1 MRRSRWGAGAAA
13 LVALAAAAC
22 TTEPEARPADATTR
36 SVASPTESPTESP
49 TDSPAGSPTES
60 PTDSP
65 GENATGTDDGE
76 PECTEPLVIARHHS
90 RRPLRLSEQRARA
103 VADGATGARL
113 VSSVR
118 AVVRDP
124 SAVAVL
130 PAHLVDPRVR
140 VAVVDGVH
148 PLKRPRAYPVRVEAD
163 ECPPR
168 PTTLTVV
175 GDVMLGRGVAS
186 AAAGDH
192 GRQLRPT
199 AARLRAADVTVG
211 NLESTL
217 SRAGAPRQGGDS
229 FAADP
234 AVGPAL
240 ADAGFDVLSLANN
253 HAGDFGPLALRQTVT
268 RLEAAGLTPFGAG
281 RNLAAARRPAIV
293 EVRGTRFGFVGF
305 NAIGETP
312 EAGPRTTGAVS
323 VSMPPRTGPLDAREL
338 DRFLGDVRRLDDRV
352 DVVVALPHWGTQ
364 YTNRPEPVQ
373 RRVAR
378 ELVAAGVD
386 LVVGGHPHWVQ
397 GVSTVGEALVA
408 QSLGNFVF
416 DMDFMTETMLGVVL
430 ETTWWGNRL
439 LAAELAPYRMDA
451 SFTPRFV
458 RWGAGLPTLRLL
470 GATSGPAFRY

>member
-1 MRRSRWGAGAAA
+1 VNGAG
-13 LVALAAAAC
+13 
-22 TTEPEARPADATTR
+22 R
-36 SVASPTESPTESP
+36 
-49 TDSPAGSPTES
+49 
-60 PTDSP
+60 
-65 GENATGTDDGE
+65 
-76 PECTEPLVIARHHS
+76 
-90 RRPLRLSEQRARA
+90 
-103 VADGATGARL
+103 ARL
-113 VSSVR
+113 VRSVE

-124 SAVAVL
+124 AAVAVL
-130 PAHLVDPRVR
+130 PAHRVDARLR

-148 PLKRPRAYPVRVEAD
+148 PLKRPRAYPIRVDSD

-168 PTTLTVV
+168 PVTLTAV
-175 GDVMLGRGVAS
+175 GDVMLGRGVAA

-192 GRQLRPT
+192 GRQLRAT
-199 AARLRAADVTVG
+199 APRLRAADVTVG

-217 SRAGAPRQGGDS
+217 SRAGAARQGGDS

-240 ADAGFDVLSLANN
+240 VDAGFDVLSLANN

-268 RLEAAGLTPFGAG
+268 RLRGAGLETFGAG
-281 RNLAAARRPAIV
+281 ADLAAARRPV
-293 EVRGTRFGFVGF
+293 VVDVRGTRFGFVGF

-312 EAGPRTTGAVS
+312 EAGPGRTGAVS
-323 VSMPPRTGPLDAREL
+323 VSMPPRTGPLDRREL

-378 ELVAAGVD
+378 ELVVAGAD

-397 GVSTVGEALVA
+397 GVSTVGGALVA

-416 DMDFMTETMLGVVL
+416 DMDFMDETMLGVVL
-430 ETTWWGNRL
+430 ETTWWGDRL
-439 LAAELAPYRMDA
+439 MAAELAPYRMDG

-458 RWGAGLPTLRLL
+458 PWRAGLPTMRLL
-470 GATSGPAFRY
+470 GDTSGPAFRF

>member
-1 MRRSRWGAGAAA
+1 MAA
-13 LVALAAAAC
+13 LVALVGAAC
-22 TTEPEARPADATTR
+22 TTEPEARPADTTTR
-36 SVASPTESPTESP
+36 SAPS
-49 TDSPAGSPTES
+49 TDSPVGSPS
-60 PTDSP
+60 GDDTD
-65 GENATGTDDGE
+65 NADE
-76 PECTEPLVIARHHS
+76 RPACTEPLVIARHHA
-90 RRPLRLSEQRARA
+90 RRPLRISEQRARA
-103 VADGATGARL
+103 FADGTAGARL
-113 VSSVR
+113 VRSV
-118 AVVRDP
+118 AALVRDP
-124 SAVAVL
+124 ATVAVL
-130 PAHLVDPRVR
+130 PAHEVDARVR

-148 PLKRPRAYPVRVEAD
+148 PLKRPRAYPVQVEAD

-192 GRQLRPT
+192 GRQLRAT
-199 AARLRAADVTVG
+199 APRLRAADVTVG

-240 ADAGFDVLSLANN
+240 VDAGFDVVSLANN
-253 HAGDFGPLALRQTVT
+253 HAGDFGPVALRQTVT
-268 RLEAAGLTPFGAG
+268 RLRAAGLTPFGAG
-281 RNLAAARRPAIV
+281 RDLAAARRPAIV
-293 EVRGTRFGFVGF
+293 DVRGTRFGFVGF

-312 EAGPRTTGAVS
+312 EAGPGTTGAVS
-323 VSMPPRTGPLDAREL
+323 VSMPPRTGPMDRAEL
-338 DRFLGDVRRLDDRV
+338 DRFLGDVRRLDERV

-378 ELVAAGVD
+378 ELVEAGAD

-397 GVSTVGEALVA
+397 GVSTVGDALVA

-430 ETTWWGNRL
+430 ETTWWGDRL
-439 LAAELAPYRMDA
+439 VAAELTPYRLDA
-451 SFTPRFV
+451 SFTPRLV
-458 RWGAGLPTLRLL
+458 GRDVGRPTMRLL
-470 GATSGPAFRY
+470 GATSGPAFRF

>member
-1 MRRSRWGAGAAA
+1 V
-13 LVALAAAAC
+13 VALACAAAC
-22 TTEPEARPADATTR
+22 TSEPTARPEEPLSR
-36 SVASPTESPTESP
+36 SAAPGTSTPEDPPGEDPTETSS
-49 TDSPAGSPTES
+49 DAGPA
-60 PTDSP
+60 
-65 GENATGTDDGE
+65 
-76 PECTEPLVIARHHS
+76 CTEPLVVARHHS
-90 RRPLRLSEQRARA
+90 RPPLRISERRARA
-103 VADGATGARL
+103 LADGAGPARL
-113 VSSVR
+113 ARGVG

-130 PAHLVDPRVR
+130 PAHEVDARVR
-140 VAVVDGVH
+140 VAVVGGVH
-148 PLKRPRAYPVRVEAD
+148 PLERPRAYPIQVDSE

-175 GDVMLGRGVAS
+175 GDVMLGRGVAT

-199 AARLRAADVTVG
+199 APRLRAADVTVG

-234 AVGPAL
+234 AVGAAL

-253 HAGDFGPLALRQTVT
+253 HAGDFGPLALRQTVA
-268 RLEAAGLTPFGAG
+268 RLRGAGLETFGAG
-281 RNLAAARRPAIV
+281 ADLAAARRPVVV

-312 EAGPRTTGAVS
+312 EAGPGRTGAVS
-323 VSMPPRTGPLDAREL
+323 VSMPPRTGPLDRREL
-338 DRFLGDVRRLDDRV
+338 DRFLRDVRRLADRV
-352 DVVVALPHWGTQ
+352 DVVVALPHWGAQ

-378 ELVAAGVD
+378 ELVGAGVD

-397 GVSTVGEALVA
+397 GVSTVGGALVA

-416 DMDFMTETMLGVVL
+416 DMDFMAETMRGVVL
-430 ETTWWGNRL
+430 ETTWWGDRL
-439 LAAELAPYRMDA
+439 VAAELAPYRMDA

-458 RWGAGLPTLRLL
+458 PWRAGLPTLRLL
-470 GATSGPAFRY
+470 GATSGPAFGF

>member
-1 MRRSRWGAGAAA
+1 VAV

-22 TTEPEARPADATTR
+22 TTEPEARPAD
-36 SVASPTESPTESP
+36 PTSRAAAPSTEP
-49 TDSPAGSPTES
+49 QTGSPSGGPIGSVTGSADES
-60 PTDSP
+60 
-65 GENATGTDDGE
+65 DDAE
-76 PECTEPLVIARHHS
+76 PACTEPLVIARHHA
-90 RRPLRLSEQRARA
+90 RRPLRISERRARA
-103 VADGATGARL
+103 IADGATGARL
-113 VSSVR
+113 VSNVR
-118 AVVRDP
+118 ALVRDP

-130 PAHLVDPRVR
+130 PAHRADARMR

-148 PLKRPRAYPVRVEAD
+148 PLNRPRAYPIQVEAD

-199 AARLRAADVTVG
+199 APRLRAADVTVG
-211 NLESTL
+211 NWESTL
-217 SRAGAPRQGGDS
+217 SRSGAPRQGGDS

-234 AVGPAL
+234 AVGRAL

-268 RLEAAGLTPFGAG
+268 RLEAAGLTAFGAG
-281 RNLAAARRPAIV
+281 RNLVAARRPAIV
-293 EVRGTRFGFVGF
+293 DVRGTRFGFVGF

-312 EAGPRTTGAVS
+312 EAGPGTTGAVS
-323 VSMPPRTGPLDAREL
+323 VSMPPRTGPLDRTEL
-338 DRFLGDVRRLDDRV
+338 DRFLADVRRLDRRV

-397 GVSTVGEALVA
+397 GVSTVDDALVA

-430 ETTWWGNRL
+430 ETTWWGDRL
-439 LAAELAPYRMDA
+439 MAAELAPYRMDP

-458 RWGAGLPTLRLL
+458 RWDAGLPTLRLL